1 MGVSVKWFFE
11 MWFLIC
17 ESRAQNEWTLL
28 GFAGR
33 KNVCSLDVRFFN
45 IEEIVD
51 PQRVLV
57 GVLFCIFSCKAFCFG
72 VYREAQLESKRKR
85 YTFAANN
92 REVKPSLLYICI
104 FEWGNC
110 CKSLGPGS

>member
-1 MGVSVKWFFE
+1 MDSVG
-11 MWFLIC
+11 LC
-17 ESRAQNEWTLL
+17 RAQ
-28 GFAGR
+28 GRMFFRRPVVQHR
-33 KNVCSLDVRFFN
+33 KNCRSATSTRGCTISHFQLQSTPFD
-45 IEEIVD
+45 
-51 PQRVLV
+51 
-57 GVLFCIFSCKAFCFG
+57 

-92 REVKPSLLYICI
+92 GEVKLSLLYICV

>member
-33 KNVCSLDVRFFN
+33 KDVCSLDVRFFN

-51 PQRVLV
+51 PQRVLG
-57 GVLFCIFSCKAFCFG
+57 GVRFHIFSCKALRLMSIG
-72 VYREAQLESKRKR
+72 KLNSNQKGKDIH
-85 YTFAANN
+85 
-92 REVKPSLLYICI
+92 LLQIM
-104 FEWGNC
+104 E
-110 CKSLGPGS
+110 K

>member
-57 GVLFCIFSCKAFCFG
+57 GVQFCIFSCKAFCLVSIG
-72 VYREAQLESKRKR
+72 KVNSNQNGKDLH
-85 YTFAANN
+85 
-92 REVKPSLLYICI
+92 LLQIM
-104 FEWGNC
+104 E
-110 CKSLGPGS
+110 K

>member
-1 MGVSVKWFFE
+1 MDSVGVR
-11 MWFLIC
+11 
-17 ESRAQNEWTLL
+17 RAQE
-28 GFAGR
+28 
-33 KNVCSLDVRFFN
+33 CMFFRRPVFQHRRN
-45 IEEIVD
+45 CRSAASTRGCTISHFQLQSTPFD
-51 PQRVLV
+51 
-57 GVLFCIFSCKAFCFG
+57 

-92 REVKPSLLYICI
+92 GEVKPSLLYICV

>member
-51 PQRVLV
+51 PQRVLG
-57 GVLFCIFSCKAFCFG
+57 GVRFLHFQLQSTPFD

-92 REVKPSLLYICI
+92 GEVKPSLLYICV

>member
-1 MGVSVKWFFE
+1 

-17 ESRAQNEWTLL
+17 ESGAQNEWTLL

-33 KNVCSLDVRFFN
+33 KDVCSLDVQFFN

-57 GVLFCIFSCKAFCFG
+57 GVRFRIFIFQLQSTLFG

-92 REVKPSLLYICI
+92 GEVKPSLLYICV
-104 FEWGNC
+104 FEWGTC

>member
-51 PQRVLV
+51 PQRVLG
-57 GVLFCIFSCKAFCFG
+57 GVRFRIFS
-72 VYREAQLESKRKR
+72 SKELCLMSIGKL
-85 YTFAANN
+85 NSN
-92 REVKPSLLYICI
+92 QKGKDIHLLQIM
-104 FEWGNC
+104 E
-110 CKSLGPGS
+110 K

>member
-1 MGVSVKWFFE
+1 MDSVG
-11 MWFLIC
+11 IR
-17 ESRAQNEWTLL
+17 RAQGL
-28 GFAGR
+28 
-33 KNVCSLDVRFFN
+33 RFFRRPVFQHRRN
-45 IEEIVD
+45 CRSAASS
-51 PQRVLV
+51 RVYT
-57 GVLFCIFSCKAFCFG
+57 FAFSPLHRTLFG

-92 REVKPSLLYICI
+92 GEAKSSLLYICV